1 MKDVT
6 PKDRTKLM
14 NEFTTLD
21 SSADGYLT
29 LSEFKKGFFNAGLT
43 IDGRLI
49 DEVFELLGEKFAEN
63 DF

>member
-1 MKDVT
+1 
-6 PKDRTKLM
+6 M

-43 IDGRLI
+43 VDGRLI